1 VVLSAIQVA
10 MGLTIYQSITP
21 ADKPQSQKNS
31 LLCGSDRPYQIRKW
45 LGVRRST
52 WLLCLYI
59 LAYFAFLTGGSLL
72 FSYLEQDNELE
83 IREEISRRKEEFIA
97 QHQQIDPME
106 LEQLLSDLTYH
117 GVSPLKEG
125 RNASNWNFGQ
135 SFLFTVTIVTTI
147 GYGHINPTTP
157 SGKLVCIVYCLV
169 GIPFTLV
176 FLSALVQRLL
186 SPTFRLLSQLLKKLS
201 HLGNLEVRL
210 MHLTVMGVIFIL
222 VAFLLPSVIFWSLE
236 PGWTFL
242 DSVYFVFISLTTIGL
257 GDYIPGDS
265 SQHEKYRTLYKT
277 GVGLYLIT
285 GLVLLSLTLTV
296 YYDIPQLNLGLHLHR
311 HRDIYNYEKPDT
323 TVNKADSEPTS
334 MTHLSQEEGERNH
347 LVKK

>member
-1 VVLSAIQVA
+1 

-21 ADKPQSQKNS
+21 ADKPQGQRNS
-31 LLCGSDRPYQIRKW
+31 ALLCGSDRPYQIRKW

-52 WLLCLYI
+52 WLLLLYI
-59 LAYFAFLTGGSLL
+59 LAYFAYLIGGSVL
-72 FSYLEQDNELE
+72 FSYLEQDNERK
-83 IREEISRRKEEFIA
+83 IREKIANRKARFLSDYQEV
-97 QHQQIDPME
+97 DPQE
-106 LEQLLSDLTYH
+106 LEELIADITRH
-117 GVSPLKEG
+117 GLNPLDEG

-135 SFLFTVTIVTTI
+135 SFLFTVTIVTTV

-157 SGKLVCIVYCLV
+157 SGKLVCILYCLI

-186 SPTFRLLSQLLKKLS
+186 SPTFSLLSRLLKKLS

-210 MHLTVMGVIFIL
+210 MHLTVMGLIFIL
-222 VAFLLPSVIFWSLE
+222 IAFLIPSVVFWKLE

-257 GDYIPGDS
+257 GDYIPGDALQS
-265 SQHEKYRTLYKT
+265 YQHENYRMLYKT
-277 GVGLYLIT
+277 GVGLYLLT

-311 HRDIYNYEKPDT
+311 HRDILDADLESIKT
-323 TVNKADSEPTS
+323 SKLDSEPTS
-334 MTHLSQEEGERNH
+334 MTHLSQEEGERNY